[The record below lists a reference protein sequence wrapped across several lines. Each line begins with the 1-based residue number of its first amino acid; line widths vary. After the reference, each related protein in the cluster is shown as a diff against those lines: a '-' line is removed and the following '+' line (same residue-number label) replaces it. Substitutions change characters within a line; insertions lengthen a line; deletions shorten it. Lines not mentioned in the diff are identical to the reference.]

1 MHMSSTENYS
11 ETVVPSQSALL
22 SFKSDNVLSYRD
34 KEHFS
39 LLASPYSKN
48 SKAEVVRELPTVSG
62 KPVRVLPAAGI
73 FGKNASGK
81 TTLLRM
87 MRDMR
92 FVVLSSFKN
101 DDGVFRRP
109 FLFDEEKLEQP
120 SSFEVDLLISGV
132 YWNYGF
138 SIDSQ
143 SVLKEHA
150 YYYPKGRRA
159 LVFER
164 IGENLTIGKSL
175 QSSSNILLKL
185 LRDNILLLSVAGAFN
200 EENLKPL
207 FYWFQHNMQL
217 EDDSNKKLR
226 SYYTSHIISDP
237 AKKEDILSLLRAAD
251 LDIVDIRQID
261 NAENYIYDPY
271 EETYRLK
278 HSSTLGSIELKPLD
292 ESLGT
297 KVWVGF
303 VGKIYDALI
312 NGTALLID
320 DLDTSLHPSLV
331 RHIVDIFQDKRK
343 NPNCAQLIFNS
354 HDHTLFDDME
364 LPGLGRDQIW
374 LTEKSL
380 EGVTSVYPLTDFQT
394 SQNEELRRR
403 YLFGRYGGV
412 PDLDHADFDLELNST
427 S

>member
-1 MHMSSTENYS
+1 M
-11 ETVVPSQSALL
+11 
-22 SFKSDNVLSYRD
+22 SFKSENVLSYRD

-48 SKAEVVRELPTVSG
+48 SKAEVVRELPTASG

-92 FVVLSSFKN
+92 VVVLSSFK
-101 DDGVFRRP
+101 DERTVRRP
-109 FLFDEEKLEQP
+109 FLFGEEKLEQP

-138 SIDSQ
+138 SIDNQ

-150 YYYPKGRRA
+150 YHYPKGRRA
-159 LVFER
+159 LIFER
-164 IGENLTIGKSL
+164 IGENIIIGKSL
-175 QSSSNILLKL
+175 RSSSNVLLKL
-185 LRDNILLLSVAGAFN
+185 LRDNILLLSVAGAFY

-217 EDDSNKKLR
+217 EDEKNKELR
-226 SYYTSHIISDP
+226 SYYTSHVISDP

-278 HSSTLGSIELKPLD
+278 HSSSLGSIELQPLD

-303 VGKIYDALI
+303 VGKVYDALV

-320 DLDTSLHPSLV
+320 DLDASLHPSLV
-331 RHIVDIFQDKRK
+331 RHIVDTFQDKRK

-354 HDHTLFDDME
+354 HDHTLFEDME

-380 EGVTSVYPLTDFQT
+380 EGVTSIYPLTDFMLPKD
-394 SQNEELRRR
+394 EDLRFQ
-403 YLFGRYGGV
+403 YLMGSYGGI
-412 PDLDHADFDLELNST
+412 PNLDHAKFDLELNPIS
-427 S
+427 